1 MRAKIARYIACAIS
15 IPRTSSSVTEM
26 IVMITV
32 FSTAFHHVPDVR
44 TAM

>member
-15 IPRTSSSVTEM
+15 MPSTSSSITET

-32 FSTAFHHVPDVR
+32 FENADHHVSDCSTVR
-44 TAM
+44 